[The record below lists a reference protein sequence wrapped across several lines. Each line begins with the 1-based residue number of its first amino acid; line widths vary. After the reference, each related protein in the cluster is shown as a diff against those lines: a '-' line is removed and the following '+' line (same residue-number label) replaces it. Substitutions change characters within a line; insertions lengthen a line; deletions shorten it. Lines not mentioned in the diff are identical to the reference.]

1 MHDLVSQG
9 KAIYWG
15 TSQWSAAEIMAAWQ
29 IADKHHLHKPVMEQ
43 PQYNMFDRAKVEHE
57 YTRLYEDIGMGT
69 DLSTVMDDAEVNLQG
84 LQAMTLEEARVSE
97 LLLGRHVA
105 QAAFGQAYAT
115 GGISESRYVDEIK
128 GLQSKYSQALSGA
141 LEKLAA
147 KEGL

>member
-1 MHDLVSQG
+1 MTKDEKLALIARVESKLRLTKIVCTRSVNG
-9 KAIYWG
+9 ANG
-15 TSQWSAAEIMAAWQ
+15 ATFVGFSAAYLSTQ
-29 IADKHHLHKPVMEQ
+29 
-43 PQYNMFDRAKVEHE
+43 
-57 YTRLYEDIGMGT
+57 EDIGMGT